1 MGPGLEKHLH
11 HSNEEATRFLVRQE
25 TRSREEKPPKWKLR
39 RRMGRPGGGRTGRAW
54 AGSWAPRTPTR
65 PPARGLGGGRTRP
78 AWREAGRQTRTAGRV
93 SCRARQRCWGP
104 RHPAPRRT
112 CGGKAR
118 LLPAAGRDPSQAQEV
133 RGRRWGAPRGAPLTP
148 GPVPRSSFDCSGDR
162 RRPLG
167 AAGRT
172 RVLASRVDSNLGSS
186 ACHLREHKHL
196 IVLLGHRSFH
206 VYNGITMNDS

>member
-1 MGPGLEKHLH
+1 MRGWGPGPRGHPPAAGAGSGRRAH
-11 HSNEEATRFLVRQE
+11 A
-25 TRSREEKPPKWKLR
+25 SRLAG
-39 RRMGRPGGGRTGRAW
+39 GRPANPNR
-54 AGSWAPRTPTR
+54 
-65 PPARGLGGGRTRP
+65 
-78 AWREAGRQTRTAGRV
+78 
-93 SCRARQRCWGP
+93 RARVVQGEAAVLGP
-104 RHPAPRRT
+104 QHPAPRRT

>member
-1 MGPGLEKHLH
+1 MRGRGPGPRGHPPGRRRGVWAAGARVQTGGRPAGKPEPPGACRAGRG
-11 HSNEEATRFLVRQE
+11 SGAEARAP
-25 TRSREEKPPKWKLR
+25 SASAHLR
-39 RRMGRPGGGRTGRAW
+39 RESPPPPRGRPG
-54 AGSWAPRTPTR
+54 SV
-65 PPARGLGGGRTRP
+65 L
-78 AWREAGRQTRTAGRV
+78 
-93 SCRARQRCWGP
+93 
-104 RHPAPRRT
+104 
-112 CGGKAR
+112 
-118 LLPAAGRDPSQAQEV
+118 SQAQEV

>member
-1 MGPGLEKHLH
+1 MRGRGPGPRGHPPAAGAGSGRRAH
-11 HSNEEATRFLVRQE
+11 A
-25 TRSREEKPPKWKLR
+25 SRLAG
-39 RRMGRPGGGRTGRAW
+39 GRPANPNR
-54 AGSWAPRTPTR
+54 
-65 PPARGLGGGRTRP
+65 
-78 AWREAGRQTRTAGRV
+78 
-93 SCRARQRCWGP
+93 RARVVQGEAAVLGP

>member
-1 MGPGLEKHLH
+1 MRGRGPGPRGHPPAAGAGSGRRAH
-11 HSNEEATRFLVRQE
+11 A
-25 TRSREEKPPKWKLR
+25 SRLAE
-39 RRMGRPGGGRTGRAW
+39 GRPANPNR
-54 AGSWAPRTPTR
+54 
-65 PPARGLGGGRTRP
+65 
-78 AWREAGRQTRTAGRV
+78 
-93 SCRARQRCWGP
+93 RARVVQGEAAVLRP
-104 RHPAPRRT
+104 QHPAPRRT

-118 LLPAAGRDPSQAQEV
+118 LLPAAGRDPSCP
-133 RGRRWGAPRGAPLTP
+133 RRRRCAATAAWGAPQGAPLTP

>member
-1 MGPGLEKHLH
+1 MRGRGPGPRGH
-11 HSNEEATRFLVRQE
+11 
-25 TRSREEKPPKWKLR
+25 PPSR
-39 RRMGRPGGGRTGRAW
+39 RRGVWAAGARVQTGGRP
-54 AGSWAPRTPTR
+54 AGKPE
-65 PPARGLGGGRTRP
+65 PPGACR
-78 AWREAGRQTRTAGRV
+78 AGRGSGAG
-93 SCRARQRCWGP
+93 AP

-148 GPVPRSSFDCSGDR
+148 GPVPGSSFDCSGDR